1 MNVRVYESF
10 EQLPAFVL
18 EQSSYPNQSNSLLS
32 NNWFSVL
39 FNTVLSKS
47 SALRIY
53 VVSDDADNLLAILYC
68 HVKPGSRQLFSLTNF
83 YSQVYAPVL
92 FVDESKAAA
101 VIGCLVEYIAAEK
114 PKWASIELR
123 YLREDLPEYA
133 LLLNS
138 LRQNGYFVNPF
149 RQYNNWHYAVKSET
163 FAEYFAAR
171 SSRLKNTLKR
181 KEKKLRRD
189 HEVEIKVFYQADEE
203 LEQGIA
209 DYTSVYN
216 SSWKEPEPFAEF
228 SPSLIRSCAQLGI
241 LRLGMLYVDAQPV
254 ATQLWITTQS
264 KAVIYKLCY
273 DEAYKKQ
280 SVGTILSHELFR
292 IAIDADGVTEID
304 YGVGDEAYKRDWMDG
319 VRQITGLEAIN
330 GRSLAGVGKIIFIRV
345 KNLIKTMR
353 KE

>member
-1 MNVRVYESF
+1 MNVQVYETF
-10 EQLPAFVL
+10 EQLPALVL
-18 EQSSYPNQSNSLLS
+18 ERNSYPDQSNSLLS

-39 FNTVLSKS
+39 FNTVLSES

-53 VVSDDADNLLAILYC
+53 VISDDAENLLAILYC

-92 FVDESKAAA
+92 FVDEPQAAS
-101 VIGCLVEYIAAEK
+101 VIDCLVEYIAAER
-114 PKWASIELR
+114 PRWTTVELR

-138 LRQNGYFVNPF
+138 LRKNGYFVNPF

-189 HEVEIKVFYQADEE
+189 HEVEIKVFYQATEE
-203 LEQGIA
+203 LEQGIE

-216 SSWKEPEPFAEF
+216 SSWKDPEPFTEF
-228 SPSLIRSCAQLGI
+228 SPSLIRTCAQLGI
-241 LRLGMLYVDAQPV
+241 LRLGMLYVDARPV

-264 KAVIYKLCY
+264 KAIIYKLCY

-304 YGVGDEAYKRDWMDG
+304 YGVGDEAYKRDWMDS

-330 GRSLAGVGKIIFIRV
+330 RRTLAGVGKIILIRA